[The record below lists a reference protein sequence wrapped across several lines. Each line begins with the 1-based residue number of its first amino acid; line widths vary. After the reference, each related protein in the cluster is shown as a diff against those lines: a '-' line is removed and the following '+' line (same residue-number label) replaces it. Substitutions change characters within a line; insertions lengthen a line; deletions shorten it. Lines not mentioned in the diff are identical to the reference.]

1 MKPLVEI
8 LEREGKS
15 NKKIMVLG
23 KVYYSVRE
31 AARILGVSRDEV
43 YGIFSDGGTH
53 EVFRITPRGRIYVSE
68 REINSIL

>member
-1 MKPLVEI
+1 
-8 LEREGKS
+8 
-15 NKKIMVLG
+15 MVLG